1 MLAQLALATLT
12 DRAKAQHAER
22 KGFAFQNPPTSH
34 MRKFETP
41 ASKITN
47 NTRSILETGN
57 DAISGGIRESMRPA
71 GASGDAGGSDDGSRP
86 LKLGPLV
93 HMGSMRRVRLPPG
106 YTSLAARLVIPLSGA
121 FSATQPC
128 RGTPLRP
135 G

>member
-57 DAISGGIRESMRPA
+57 DAISGGISLLVSRQKLNGQPKCTDCIQELSPVICLADGRRRDCDRLRHAHQP
-71 GASGDAGGSDDGSRP
+71 SDVAKSR
-86 LKLGPLV
+86 
-93 HMGSMRRVRLPPG
+93 
-106 YTSLAARLVIPLSGA
+106 
-121 FSATQPC
+121 
-128 RGTPLRP
+128 
-135 G
+135 